1 MLKLFPQ
8 SLLALFY
15 LAVLAS
21 AQTPIPPPRIS
32 VPDINGRAITLVKPA
47 FPETAIV
54 VGADGS
60 TVPVKVVVNGNGDV
74 ISATCAVT
82 CHPLLK
88 DAAEYAALTSKF
100 RPLMRDG
107 VAIEYEGTLLYNY
120 VVKRVDWFA
129 FGSALE
135 SVRWF
140 DNISFG
146 PVAQILSADFEE
158 EKKLLLSGNEPDTTF
173 EARQQIIADTKAAI
187 RAKLEKEHLWQF
199 ELAMALRRV
208 TFWAN
213 VGYVDREK
221 MQRALVELEP
231 HITSAPE
238 DTPPQMLE
246 ALDKLTKFKI
256 PDDIS
261 DRDLMRAILEITRNM
276 RQR

>member
-15 LAVLAS
+15 FAVFAS
-21 AQTPIPPPRIS
+21 AQTPIPSSRIP

-47 FPETAIV
+47 FPESAVT

-60 TVPVKVVVNGNGDV
+60 TLFVKVVVNGNGDV
-74 ISATCAVT
+74 ISATCAVS

-107 VAIEYEGTLLYNY
+107 IAIEYEGTLLYNY
-120 VVKRVDWFA
+120 VIKRVDWFA

-158 EKKLLLSGNEPDTTF
+158 EKKLLLSGDKPDTTF
-173 EARQQIIADTKAAI
+173 DARQQIITDTRTAI
-187 RAKLEKEHLWQF
+187 RAKLEKEPLWLF
-199 ELAMALRRV
+199 DVALALRRV
-208 TFWAN
+208 TFWTN
-213 VGYVDREK
+213 VRLVDREQ
-221 MQRALVELEP
+221 MQLSLSELKP
-231 HITSAPE
+231 YIASAPE
-238 DTPPQMLE
+238 NTSPQMLE

-261 DRDLMRAILEITRNM
+261 DRDLKRAIMEITRNM
-276 RQR
+276 HQW